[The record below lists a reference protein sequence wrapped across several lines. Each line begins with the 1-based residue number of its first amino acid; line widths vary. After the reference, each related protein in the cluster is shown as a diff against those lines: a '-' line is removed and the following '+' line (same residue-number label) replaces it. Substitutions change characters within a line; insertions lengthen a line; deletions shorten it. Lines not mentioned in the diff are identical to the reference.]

1 MLNIVIVLL
10 CRRSI
15 HSITNCSTQK
25 GRVAQREKFSN
36 GNENIE
42 MDNWGKKRKA
52 LSTISI
58 YCPGFVHSS
67 IIWPDRFVL
76 IFYWDQ
82 RWESSCCGIE
92 ALLSNLNTRSWIN
105 PTHKCCYW
113 IKELNVFGVCE
124 LGGLTLYLTGKAW
137 AHRESDDGIEREL
150 SNSATSGRDSG
161 QWSQVKKVT
170 KECLWHLG
178 PLSRCALESSLFAA
192 QLFSAKGSVL
202 QQSWRHHFRCFFANA
217 QWTWCRGNWW
227 WGNCS

>member
-25 GRVAQREKFSN
+25 GRVAQRENSPMVTRTLKWITE
-36 GNENIE
+36 GRRE
-42 MDNWGKKRKA
+42 KRY
-52 LSTISI
+52 LLFRSI
-58 YCPGFVHSS
+58 VLVLCTRLLL
-67 IIWPDRFVL
+67 WPDRFVL

-137 AHRESDDGIEREL
+137 AHRESDDGIE
-150 SNSATSGRDSG
+150 
-161 QWSQVKKVT
+161 
-170 KECLWHLG
+170 
-178 PLSRCALESSLFAA
+178 
-192 QLFSAKGSVL
+192 KGSQILRPVEEIL
-202 QQSWRHHFRCFFANA
+202 VSGHK
-217 QWTWCRGNWW
+217 
-227 WGNCS
+227 

>member
-82 RWESSCCGIE
+82 TWESSCCGIE